1 MTIREVA
8 VSIGGRE
15 CRISSDDNYLDH
27 IEGDFEPHMVELFRC
42 VAEGSE
48 LILDVGANI
57 GCTAILFGD
66 MAQQVHVFEPSPTTF
81 AWLKQNV
88 QANGKGNVQ
97 LHNIGLGAEAA
108 VSTITFAPNNRSGGF
123 VSDQTKANADHLS
136 EQIEIRTL
144 DDFLAGAALPPPD
157 FIKIDVEGFEGHV
170 LRGAAATL
178 ARHHPVVV
186 LELNHWCLNAFQ
198 RTSLPDF
205 FDQLRAAFPILYAVD
220 GHQYLDL
227 HSPDESYEV
236 MYHHIMSMR
245 YQNILCAFND
255 AQVARFRSQYR
266 HAKEA
271 PPEVQAE
278 PAPAPAPV
286 PLPEQQRIPETLPHR
301 ISRRAVA
308 MARRLFQ

>member
-8 VSIGGRE
+8 VRIGGRD
-15 CRISSDDNYLDH
+15 CLIASDDNYLDH
-27 IEGDFEPHMVELFRC
+27 IGGDFEPHMVELFRC
-42 VAEGSE
+42 VAEGSK

-57 GCTAILFGD
+57 GCTALLFGD
-66 MAQQVHVFEPSPTTF
+66 MADQVHVFEPSPTTF
-81 AWLKQNV
+81 AYLQRNV
-88 QANGKGNVQ
+88 QANGKGNVT
-97 LHNIGLGAEAA
+97 LHNFGLGAEAM

-144 DDFLAGAALPPPD
+144 DGFLAGAALAAPD

-178 ARHHPVVV
+178 ARHRPVIV

-205 FDQLRAAFPILYAVD
+205 FDQLRATFPILYAVD
-220 GHQYLDL
+220 GNQYLNL

-245 YQNILCAFND
+245 FQNILCAFD
-255 AQVARFRSQYR
+255 DQQVARFRSRYR
-266 HAKEA
+266 HAGKLRPA
-271 PPEVQAE
+271 QQS
-278 PAPAPAPV
+278 PAPGPAAEQPHPV
-286 PLPEQQRIPETLPHR
+286 ESLPSR
-301 ISRRAVA
+301 ISRRAVT
-308 MARRLFQ
+308 MARRFFQ